1 MGVGRPGK
9 ASSAAG
15 ISSFFRNVNMSASPA
30 YRRNISLG
38 GLRRSRNCDHVFR
51 CRATAI
57 RGLARKYAGCGPRS
71 GAILPPTSDKEQAV
85 FLAALT
91 KVCSRRQAVR
101 GSPALRLMGARC
113 FLAST
118 TARALRARAANVRGS
133 DRFHQPDLPLIVPA
147 EPRRAARPVE
157 VLQMPRML
165 ALAGALVA
173 LALAAGPATA
183 QQPAG
188 TAQTPP
194 PPYGPPITLDQAK
207 RVMAAAELEAAK
219 NSWQVAIAILDSGGN
234 MVMFHKFDNTQLASI
249 GASEGKAN
257 TALRFKR
264 PSKALDD
271 AIAAGG
277 AGLRL
282 LAVKDIT
289 PLEGGLPV
297 MLDGKIIGAIGVS
310 GALSSQD
317 AQVARAGVAAVVK

>member
-1 MGVGRPGK
+1 
-9 ASSAAG
+9 
-15 ISSFFRNVNMSASPA
+15 
-30 YRRNISLG
+30 
-38 GLRRSRNCDHVFR
+38 
-51 CRATAI
+51 
-57 RGLARKYAGCGPRS
+57 
-71 GAILPPTSDKEQAV
+71 
-85 FLAALT
+85 
-91 KVCSRRQAVR
+91 
-101 GSPALRLMGARC
+101 
-113 FLAST
+113 
-118 TARALRARAANVRGS
+118 
-133 DRFHQPDLPLIVPA
+133 
-147 EPRRAARPVE
+147 VE

-188 TAQTPP
+188 TAQAPP
-194 PPYGPPITLDQAK
+194 PPYGPPITLEQAK

-219 NSWQVAIAILDSGGN
+219 NSWQVAVTILDSGGN
-234 MVMFHKFDNTQLASI
+234 LVMFHKFDNTQLASI